1 MGIALSL
8 RQLWRGL
15 RAIAGAYS
23 VGRLFSGVL
32 DMLDRL
38 DS

>member
-1 MGIALSL
+1 MGISLSL
-8 RQLWRGL
+8 RQVWRGL
-15 RAIAGAYS
+15 RAIASAYS

-38 DS
+38 EL

>member
-1 MGIALSL
+1 MGIAFA
-8 RQLWRGL
+8 RQVWRGL